1 MAKEVRKM
9 GDRQGGISVKGRIR
23 QRPAAFAG
31 RGLMPLVSA
40 LEASQMALHREMAGF
55 GLVDSAGVNPAD
67 ETDQA
72 ALEQEIVVN
81 CLLKER
87 TRNRLKTVEQAMRL
101 LRRRAYGI
109 CQDCRK
115 PIPMERLKVQPDA
128 VLCVPCK
135 SRQELRW

>member
-1 MAKEVRKM
+1 MKDHR
-9 GDRQGGISVKGRIR
+9 GGISVKGRIR
-23 QRPAAFAG
+23 QRSAAFAG

-40 LEASQMALHREMAGF
+40 LEVRRQALQREMTGF
-55 GLVDSAGVNPAD
+55 GLVDPAAGAPAD

-72 ALEQEIVVN
+72 VLEQEIVFN

-87 TRNRLKTVEQAMRL
+87 TRNCLKQVEQAMRL
-101 LRRRAYGI
+101 LRRRTYGI